1 MIDLDALKAELE
13 ASGLDPSGSWREWLV
28 VGNITVYR
36 RGAVYMSPG
45 DEINQQDFRALAI
58 IARHVAPIVTPEPDA
73 EARDVLAEAI
83 GENEG
88 LRYGDHKDVW
98 QHIDDDDKHWLR
110 VVSDA
115 GLAALRARGFAVVRT
130 ADVEAAR
137 DCARGMALE
146 CRGKPKDDYNALADR
161 LQEAIR

>member
-58 IARHVAPIVTPEPDA
+58 IARHVAPVVTPEPVTAGERGELIKRAEKIVRCSPCDFPYGPQYIPEAIDA
-73 EARDVLAEAI
+73 VLTSDVLRSRGI
-83 GENEG
+83 TVEG
-88 LRYGDHKDVW
+88 AK
-98 QHIDDDDKHWLR
+98 
-110 VVSDA
+110 
-115 GLAALRARGFAVVRT
+115 
-130 ADVEAAR
+130 
-137 DCARGMALE
+137 
-146 CRGKPKDDYNALADR
+146 
-161 LQEAIR
+161 

>member
-13 ASGLDPSGSWREWLV
+13 QQATNIDGNVMIEVAV
-28 VGNITVYR
+28 VH
-36 RGAVYMSPG
+36 S
-45 DEINQQDFRALAI
+45 I